1 MHLVYHSFRFWYNI
15 ELSTMLTFFLGVDA
29 SPLMTWGAIE
39 GTPMRIDSTPVPS
52 FKMAEPPRR
61 EKLAHSLVLFSF
73 RRAIYRSE
81 FLHNSCGLSSEMLVR
96 TYRSRPKPVER
107 LYDTAGTPE

>member
-1 MHLVYHSFRFWYNI
+1 MHLVYHYFRFWYNI

-61 EKLAHSLVLFSF
+61 EKLAHSLVEKASKQHREKKKKEMTKAAHASF
-73 RRAIYRSE
+73 
-81 FLHNSCGLSSEMLVR
+81 L
-96 TYRSRPKPVER
+96 
-107 LYDTAGTPE
+107 